1 MTEFSTSCWSRIIMH
16 VDMNAFF
23 ASIEQNDFIDLRNKP
38 IAVTNGIKGSCV
50 ITCSYEARAFG
61 VRTGMKFKDA
71 KQNPEIVNFLVGK
84 VMQKTQGKA
93 DPEIT
98 LTLLKKSLGIG

>member
-1 MTEFSTSCWSRIIMH
+1 MH

-71 KQNPEIVNFLVGK
+71 KLFHCKHVPEQLPRLTRLQVPVPLGVSQILNPIPQAF
-84 VMQKTQGKA
+84 
-93 DPEIT
+93 
-98 LTLLKKSLGIG
+98 

>member
-71 KQNPEIVNFLVGK
+71 K
-84 VMQKTQGKA
+84 
-93 DPEIT
+93 
-98 LTLLKKSLGIG
+98 LLCPKLIRRASRPKRYIGFR